1 MNSIIVLDTNLLIS
15 AALFTNSVSRSALDK
30 ARFNYILATSI
41 PCFDELKDVIFRPKF
56 KKYINTD
63 EAISFLEFYKNNAHF
78 FEITHSVT
86 DCRDPKDNKFL
97 DLALSASAN
106 LIVSGDGDLL
116 DLSPYRSIPI
126 LTPAQFLEI

>member
-1 MNSIIVLDTNLLIS
+1 MNNIVVLDTNLLVS
-15 AALFTNSVSRSALDK
+15 AALFDNSVSRKALDK
-30 ARFNYILATSI
+30 ARFNYVLATSV
-41 PCFDELKDVIFRPKF
+41 PCFDELKDVLYRPKF
-56 KKYINTD
+56 KKYINYD
-63 EAISFLEFYKNNAHF
+63 EVATFLKFYEQQARF

-86 DCRDPKDNKFL
+86 DCRDPKDNQFL

-126 LTPAQFLEI
+126 LTPAQFLVS